1 MDYQEIELVLGNA
14 RCKLML
20 DDGAEKPSSSPPHVH
35 TNFEL
40 FYVWKGEVEIR
51 TETQNYKIREKQ
63 AVLIAPACYHHSF
76 TSPGSEQ
83 FSVYFSFVRT
93 GKHIDCED
101 ICSRLE
107 SVFSGV
113 SVTVVGKAEEL
124 GARMDALRRQH
135 TQEMFCKRER
145 LQAELTGLLLALY
158 DILSEQT
165 QPHPDA
171 VAKKKV
177 GMQYRY
183 EIDALLAKN
192 YARDI
197 DLSFLARALYLSPK
211 RVAVLIQSLY
221 GKSFRQVKVEMKLQ
235 VAKQMLT
242 ETDLTVA
249 QIAEKIGYRSTRG
262 FLSAFVQMTG
272 MTPSKYRDRRR

>member
-1 MDYQEIELVLGNA
+1 M
-14 RCKLML
+14 RC
-20 DDGAEKPSSSPPHVH
+20 AAS
-35 TNFEL
+35 T
-40 FYVWKGEVEIR
+40 
-51 TETQNYKIREKQ
+51 
-63 AVLIAPACYHHSF
+63 
-76 TSPGSEQ
+76 
-83 FSVYFSFVRT
+83 
-93 GKHIDCED
+93 
-101 ICSRLE
+101 
-107 SVFSGV
+107 
-113 SVTVVGKAEEL
+113 
-124 GARMDALRRQH
+124 RR
-135 TQEMFCKRER
+135 RER